1 MYTNNK
7 NQISLEEAYRRVHQ
21 PELLREEKEEH
32 DKKKPCCDACAKG
45 EDCDCDSDCECGC
58 KDDIK
63 EESLDMPS
71 GFEDAVGDAQE
82 IVKDGNNLGSELE
95 EFLPIIFA
103 GAAKELNASD
113 REAELISSLLM
124 RRLNVHD
131 IKGRLSELHNQKE
144 SLSKSA
150 NLGMT
155 DDINKMNSVVDQIIK
170 KGTLEA
176 INDIFNNDST
186 ELDPATI
193 FSSLEKFLTKR
204 VQSRK

>member
-21 PELLREEKEEH
+21 PEL
-32 DKKKPCCDACAKG
+32 
-45 EDCDCDSDCECGC
+45 
-58 KDDIK
+58 IK
-63 EESLDMPS
+63 EDLGYGDESSCSCSEGEECNCGNSDVSNEKMPS

-82 IVKDGNNLGSELE
+82 IVKDGNDLGSELE

-113 REAELISSLLM
+113 EESEIISSLLM

-131 IKGRLSELHNQKE
+131 IEGRLSELHNQKE

-155 DDINKMNSVVDQIIK
+155 EDINKMTSVVDQIIK